1 MSTRACYTFK
11 DDRGSVHV
19 YKHHDG
25 YPYASDGNSEDGGLV
40 WIDATRPFAWPLPR
54 FEADEFAAGFV
65 SANKYAN
72 GSGGGVRLINTKE
85 PWEFS
90 GDSEFWYHISCV
102 DGQLY
107 VSVHAVNW
115 WDEKTRKRTLVM
127 EGPLDELLNK
137 QRSRK
142 EVA

>member
-1 MSTRACYTFK
+1 MLPMKTVK
-11 DDRGSVHV
+11 LV
-19 YKHHDG
+19 
-25 YPYASDGNSEDGGLV
+25 V
-40 WIDATRPFAWPLPR
+40 WINEAKPFAWPLPR
-54 FEADEFAAGFV
+54 FEADEFAASFV
-65 SANKYAN
+65 RAHKTDN
-72 GSGGGVRLINTKE
+72 GGVRLINTKE

-90 GDSEFWYHISCV
+90 IDSEFWYHISCV

-107 VSVHAVNW
+107 VSVHAVDW
-115 WDEKTRKRTLVM
+115 WDEKNRKRTLVM

>member
-25 YPYASDGNSEDGGLV
+25 YPYASDENSEAGGLV
-40 WIDATRPFAWPLPR
+40 WINEAKPFAWPLPR
-54 FEADEFAAGFV
+54 FEANEFAASFV
-65 SANKYAN
+65 RAHKTDN
-72 GSGGGVRLINTKE
+72 GGVRLINTKE
-85 PWEFS
+85 LWEFS
-90 GDSEFWYHISCV
+90 IDSEFWYHISCV

-107 VSVHAVNW
+107 VSVHAVDW
-115 WDEKTRKRTLVM
+115 RDEKNRKRTLVM

>member
-25 YPYASDGNSEDGGLV
+25 YPYASDENSEAGGLV
-40 WIDATRPFAWPLPR
+40 WINEAKPFAWPLPR
-54 FEADEFAAGFV
+54 FEANEFAASFV
-65 SANKYAN
+65 RAHKTDN
-72 GSGGGVRLINTKE
+72 GGVRLINTKE

-90 GDSEFWYHISCV
+90 SDSEFWYHISCV

-107 VSVHAVNW
+107 VSVYAVSW
-115 WDEKTRKRTLVM
+115 WEMDNRRGTLVM